1 MSIAKRTFSQRSPS
15 WMDSKLAA
23 SRDNHRFW
31 ASLAPPLAVA
41 IIVASG
47 LIWLAFVNP
56 RGGAEPQTR
65 FEHAAAIQRLFFR
78 DSR

>member
-1 MSIAKRTFSQRSPS
+1 LVSFA
-15 WMDSKLAA
+15 L
-23 SRDNHRFW
+23 
-31 ASLAPPLAVA
+31 PLVVA

-47 LIWLAFVNP
+47 LIWLSFVNP
-56 RGGAEPQTR
+56 RGGAETQTR

>member
-1 MSIAKRTFSQRSPS
+1 
-15 WMDSKLAA
+15 MDYKLAI
-23 SRDNHRFW
+23 SHDNHRFW
-31 ASLAPPLAVA
+31 ALLAPPLIVA
-41 IIVASG
+41 IIVAGG

>member
-1 MSIAKRTFSQRSPS
+1 MSIAGRAFSQRSPS
-15 WMDSKLAA
+15 WMGSELAV
-23 SRDNHRFW
+23 SRNNHRFW
-31 ASLAPPLAVA
+31 ALLALPLIVA
-41 IIVASG
+41 LIVASG

-56 RGGAEPQTR
+56 RGGAELQTR